1 MHAACGLY
9 TIVFNGEIYNIQQL
23 RRELQALGHV
33 FKGHSDSEILLG
45 AVVQW
50 GVILTLQRFNGMFA
64 FALWDAEQR
73 ILYLARDRVGE
84 KLLYQQQTDHS

>member
-1 MHAACGLY
+1 MHAACGRY

-33 FKGHSDSEILLG
+33 FKGHSDPEILLG
-45 AVVQW
+45 SEVQW
-50 GVILTLQRFNGMFA
+50 GVMLTLQRFNGMFA

-73 ILYLARDRVGE
+73 ILYLVRDRVGE
-84 KLLYQQQTDHS
+84 NPPYKQQTDHS